1 MMSGPYPFSRDT
13 ALLFSFITFFLRF
26 HRFPYNT
33 AVPLSVQTAAV
44 IINLQ
49 REKDDHYEEKAGLTL
64 ILTILCFLMSAFPAM
79 AGEWHKTAEDQ
90 YQYIKDDGTKATGLL
105 ELKDGTYYLDD
116 KGNRKT
122 SYWLR
127 YKGDWYFFG
136 EDGQM
141 ATDTWV
147 DNYHVGEDGQM
158 DKMR

>member
-1 MMSGPYPFSRDT
+1 M
-13 ALLFSFITFFLRF
+13 
-26 HRFPYNT
+26 
-33 AVPLSVQTAAV
+33 
-44 IINLQ
+44 
-49 REKDDHYEEKAGLTL
+49 KKKAGLTL
-64 ILTILCFLMSAFPAM
+64 ILAILCFLMSAFPAM

-141 ATDTWV
+141 VTDSWV
-147 DNYHVGEDGQM
+147 DNYHVVKTDRWIRCVKSRQKTKTADTPAGVHPLFLFSLFISEYQ
-158 DKMR
+158 RSCRYLPEYRSRTSAHP

>member
-1 MMSGPYPFSRDT
+1 M
-13 ALLFSFITFFLRF
+13 
-26 HRFPYNT
+26 
-33 AVPLSVQTAAV
+33 
-44 IINLQ
+44 
-49 REKDDHYEEKAGLTL
+49 KKKAGLTL

-127 YKGDWYFFG
+127 YKGDWYFWSPIPG
-136 EDGQM
+136 LTIIM
-141 ATDTWV
+141 SVKTDRWIRCVKSRQKTKTADAPSGV
-147 DNYHVGEDGQM
+147 HPLFLFSLFISEYQRSCKYLPEYRSRTSAHP
-158 DKMR
+158 

>member
-1 MMSGPYPFSRDT
+1 MS
-13 ALLFSFITFFLRF
+13 
-26 HRFPYNT
+26 
-33 AVPLSVQTAAV
+33 
-44 IINLQ
+44 LQ
-49 REKDDHYEEKAGLTL
+49 RERMITMKKKAGLTL

-136 EDGQM
+136 KTGKWLLTPGSTTTM
-141 ATDTWV
+141 SVPTDRWIRCV
-147 DNYHVGEDGQM
+147 
-158 DKMR
+158 K

>member
-1 MMSGPYPFSRDT
+1 
-13 ALLFSFITFFLRF
+13 
-26 HRFPYNT
+26 
-33 AVPLSVQTAAV
+33 
-44 IINLQ
+44 
-49 REKDDHYEEKAGLTL
+49 
-64 ILTILCFLMSAFPAM
+64 LTIS
-79 AGEWHKTAEDQ
+79 
-90 YQYIKDDGTKATGLL
+90 
-105 ELKDGTYYLDD
+105 
-116 KGNRKT
+116 KT

>member
-1 MMSGPYPFSRDT
+1 MKKKT
-13 ALLFSFITFFLRF
+13 
-26 HRFPYNT
+26 
-33 AVPLSVQTAAV
+33 
-44 IINLQ
+44 
-49 REKDDHYEEKAGLTL
+49 GLTL

-141 ATDTWV
+141 ATDTGSITIMLVKTDRWIRC
-147 DNYHVGEDGQM
+147 
-158 DKMR
+158 DKRTT

>member
-1 MMSGPYPFSRDT
+1 MMKMGKR
-13 ALLFSFITFFLRF
+13 ALLVAAGCMLLLSGCTKSNIVQPDASQAEEPDFNVYNNIELDMDQF
-26 HRFPYNT
+26 HDEVNEICLDENDYPMADSLDFT
-33 AVPLSVQTAAV
+33 
-44 IINLQ
+44 ID
-49 REKDDHYEEKAGLTL
+49 EDKAL
-64 ILTILCFLMSAFPAM
+64 IDVTIVV
-79 AGEWHKTAEDQ
+79 
-90 YQYIKDDGTKATGLL
+90 
-105 ELKDGTYYLDD
+105 KDGTYYLDD

-141 ATDTWV
+141 VTDTWV

>member
-1 MMSGPYPFSRDT
+1 M
-13 ALLFSFITFFLRF
+13 
-26 HRFPYNT
+26 
-33 AVPLSVQTAAV
+33 
-44 IINLQ
+44 
-49 REKDDHYEEKAGLTL
+49 KKKAGLTL

-90 YQYIKDDGTKATGLL
+90 YQYIKDDATKATGLL

>member
-1 MMSGPYPFSRDT
+1 M
-13 ALLFSFITFFLRF
+13 
-26 HRFPYNT
+26 
-33 AVPLSVQTAAV
+33 
-44 IINLQ
+44 
-49 REKDDHYEEKAGLTL
+49 KKKAGLTL

-79 AGEWHKTAEDQ
+79 AGEWH
-90 YQYIKDDGTKATGLL
+90 L

-141 ATDTWV
+141 VTDSWV
-147 DNYHVGEDGQM
+147 DNYHVSEDGQM

>member
-1 MMSGPYPFSRDT
+1 M
-13 ALLFSFITFFLRF
+13 
-26 HRFPYNT
+26 
-33 AVPLSVQTAAV
+33 
-44 IINLQ
+44 
-49 REKDDHYEEKAGLTL
+49 KKKAGLNL

-141 ATDTWV
+141 VTDTWV

>member
-1 MMSGPYPFSRDT
+1 M
-13 ALLFSFITFFLRF
+13 
-26 HRFPYNT
+26 
-33 AVPLSVQTAAV
+33 
-44 IINLQ
+44 
-49 REKDDHYEEKAGLTL
+49 KKKAGLTL

-116 KGNRKT
+116 KG
-122 SYWLR
+122 
-127 YKGDWYFFG
+127 DWYFFG

-141 ATDTWV
+141 VTDSWV
-147 DNYHVGEDGQM
+147 DNYHVSEDGQM

>member
-1 MMSGPYPFSRDT
+1 MKKKT
-13 ALLFSFITFFLRF
+13 
-26 HRFPYNT
+26 
-33 AVPLSVQTAAV
+33 
-44 IINLQ
+44 
-49 REKDDHYEEKAGLTL
+49 GLTV
-64 ILTILCFLMSAFPAM
+64 ILAILCFLMSAFPAM
-79 AGEWHKTAEDQ
+79 AGEWHKTTEDQ

-105 ELKDGTYYLDD
+105 KLEDGTYYLDD